1 MARKVDIVISA
12 KDNYSDAVTK
22 MQKIQRSFTSDLE
35 GLNKKLNT
43 LNNSKVTLKTDLTKA
58 KGELDAAK
66 KAMKALG
73 DEQSTL
79 NYIAAQSNYD
89 QIADN
94 LKLVE
99 EQAKDTRKSIK
110 DLTGELSKAESRTG
124 GSGGSGGGSGGD
136 GTLAALSKAG
146 LTNMLGGSV
155 ANLGGTL
162 VSSALGSEAGSIVTG
177 VASGAA
183 TGAAMGAIAGP
194 VGMAVGGLVGA
205 ISGAI
210 DAATDTFKARDEAFK
225 SVVSEKYS
233 QYQQEFATSLSS
245 GSAIAGARET
255 SLQSFTTLFGSKD
268 TAEGFLDELKNMA
281 NVTPFLYDD
290 LTGMAKTLKTY
301 GYEVEDILP
310 TIQKI
315 GDAGAALGMGKDDM
329 VNIATYLGRMQT
341 TGKTT
346 MEYLNPIMERGIPVF
361 DYLAESLG
369 VSAAEVQEMISKG
382 LLPGAEAAEIIAN
395 AMGDNF
401 AGAMEEQA
409 KTFEG
414 MSSTLQGME
423 EEMDAALGE
432 GYNEERKKGMEE
444 QIAWYQGEGGK
455 ALQEANRLIGVWEA
469 SLENKKEQMMRES
482 IESTM
487 KSAEF
492 EAATE
497 AEKGALLQAAKAKA
511 EADYAT
517 SEGYETQLAAQE
529 QLVGML
535 GDALE
540 PAYENLGYRLSL
552 ALSKGLADANA
563 DIWGS
568 ADLEGRMGILSES
581 LAGAYG
587 SGKAFGM
594 ERVPYDNFPALLHE
608 GERVLTAA
616 QAREADRGG
625 GGVVISG
632 NQFVVRE
639 EADIDKIAAAL
650 YHQMESAS
658 QSYVGG

>member
-22 MQKIQRSFTSDLE
+22 MVEIQRSFTS
-35 GLNKKLNT
+35 GLDGLKKKLNT
-43 LNNSKVTLKTDLTKA
+43 INNSKVTLKTDLTKA

-124 GSGGSGGGSGGD
+124 GSGSGSGGD

-155 ANLGGTL
+155 ANLGGAL

-205 ISGAI
+205 ISGTI

-225 SVVSEKYS
+225 SVVSEKYN

-290 LTGMAKTLKTY
+290 LTGMAKILKTY

-310 TIQKI
+310 TIQQI
-315 GDAGAALGMGKDDM
+315 GDAGAALGMGTDDM
-329 VNIATYLGRMQT
+329 INIATYLGRMKS

-361 DYLAESLG
+361 DYLAESLQ
-369 VSAAEVQEMISKG
+369 VSAEELPDMISKG
-382 LLPGAEAAEIIAN
+382 LVSGAEAAEIIATK
-395 AMGDNF
+395 MGKDFINS
-401 AGAMEEQA
+401 MEAQA
-409 KTFEG
+409 QTFEG

-432 GYNEERKKGMEE
+432 GYNEERKKGIEE

-469 SLENKKEQMMRES
+469 SLENEKERLMRES
-482 IESTM
+482 LEATM

-497 AEKGALLQAAKAKA
+497 AEKGAMLQAAKAQA
-511 EADYAT
+511 EADYLA
-517 SEGYETQLAAQE
+517 SEGYNVQLEAQM
-529 QLVGML
+529 QLVNDIQETMKPVYNKAGYEIMQEMTKGMASVL
-535 GDALE
+535 TEAEIAEIKTNAG
-540 PAYENLGYRLSL
+540 NL
-552 ALSKGLADANA
+552 NA
-563 DIWGS
+563 S
-568 ADLEGRMGILSES
+568 FAR
-581 LAGAYG
+581 AFG

>member
-12 KDNYSDAVTK
+12 KDNYSQAVEK
-22 MQKIQRSFTSDLE
+22 MQKIQRTFTSDLD
-35 GLNKKLNT
+35 GLGKKLNA

-58 KGELDAAK
+58 KSELNAAK

-73 DEQSTL
+73 DEQSEL
-79 NYIAAQSNYD
+79 NYIAAQSKYD
-89 QIADN
+89 QIAEN

-110 DLTGELSKAESRTG
+110 DLTGELSKAETRSG
-124 GSGGSGGGSGGD
+124 GSGGSDS
-136 GTLAALSKAG
+136 TLAALSKAG
-146 LTNMLGGSV
+146 LTNMLGSSA
-155 ANLGGTL
+155 ANLGSTL
-162 VSSALGSEAGSIVTG
+162 VGSALGSEAGSIVNG

-183 TGAAMGAIAGP
+183 SGAAMGAIAGP

-233 QYQQEFATSLSS
+233 QYQEEFATSLSS
-245 GSAIAGARET
+245 GSALAGTRET
-255 SLQSFTTLFGSKD
+255 ALQSFSTLFGSQE
-268 TAEGFLDELKNMA
+268 TASVFLDELKDMA

-315 GDAGAALGMGKDDM
+315 GDAGAALGMSKDDM
-329 VNIATYLGRMQT
+329 TNIATYLGRMQT

-382 LLPGAEAAEIIAN
+382 LLPGAEAAEIITS
-395 AMGDNF
+395 AMGENF

-432 GYNEERKKGMEE
+432 GYNEERKKGMQA
-444 QIAWYQGEGGK
+444 QIDWYQGEGGQ
-455 ALQEANRLIGVWEA
+455 ALKEANRLIGVWEA
-469 SLENKKEQMMRES
+469 SLENEKERLMRES
-482 IESTM
+482 LEATM

-497 AEKGALLQAAKAKA
+497 AEKGAMLQAAKAQA
-511 EADYAT
+511 EADYAV

-540 PAYENLGYRLSL
+540 PAYENLGYRLSV
-552 ALSKGLADANA
+552 AMSKGLADANA
-563 DIWGS
+563 DIWGT
-568 ADLEGRMGILSES
+568 ADMEGRMGILSES
-581 LAGAYG
+581 LAETYG
-587 SGKAFGM
+587 GKAFGM

-658 QSYVGG
+658 QSYVGD